1 MEPTP
6 AVLVDLS
13 RFTAAGY
20 GNLYGAEL
28 LGLQPEQLIA
38 VRDVGSDILV
48 AEVLEVHDD
57 HARVRVRWDQVLHR
71 DQVTA
76 SPPAAPA

>member
-1 MEPTP
+1 MEPVTTP

-13 RFTAAGY
+13 RSTAAGY

-28 LGLQPEQLIA
+28 LGLQPEQLTA
-38 VRDVGSDILV
+38 VRDVGSDTLV
-48 AEVLEVHDD
+48 AEVLGA
-57 HARVRVRWDQVLHR
+57 HARVRVHWDQVLHR

-76 SPPAAPA
+76 SSPATPA